1 MISSFDPTSL
11 GGRRR
16 YLRTS
21 VLFVLLQLRSSRRLY
36 YAADRVQLDRCAR
49 PGVWATAGLPPAH
62 KGVQRHL

>member
-21 VLFVLLQLRSSRRLY
+21 VLLVCGLGHHVGSTMPLTVFSLTAVL
-36 YAADRVQLDRCAR
+36 
-49 PGVWATAGLPPAH
+49 G
-62 KGVQRHL
+62 